1 MIVTIAA
8 AALAAHLGAAS
19 TPAAKTDSLVHQVRR
34 GSCGHGYDIDIYGR
48 CYPNGVIPQQY
59 QAARQYRG
67 YYGAYGQHGGG
78 RYHDHPRYYRR
89 Y

>member
-8 AALAAHLGAAS
+8 AALAAHLGAA
-19 TPAAKTDSLVHQVRR
+19 PAGDTDNLVHQVR
-34 GSCGHGYDIDIYGR
+34 GGWCSHGYDIDIYGR
-48 CYPNGVIPQQY
+48 CYPNGVIPYQY

-67 YYGAYGQHGGG
+67 YGAYGRYGGP
-78 RYHDHPRYYRR
+78 YEDHPRFYRR